1 MFAFLLSLSGIPPL
15 AGFWGKY
22 FIFLSLIQT
31 GHYGLATLG
40 VLYSV
45 IGLYYYMR
53 IASAMII
60 KPAPDTEPVRVGPA
74 MALALVV
81 TAAGTMFIG
90 VFPNYFIN
98 AVNWSLGIIGNA
110 HTAMLVR

>member
-1 MFAFLLSLSGIPPL
+1 LASL
-15 AGFWGKY
+15 A
-22 FIFLSLIQT
+22 
-31 GHYGLATLG
+31 

-60 KPAPDTEPVRVGPA
+60 KPAVDTEPVRVGPA
-74 MALALVV
+74 MALALAL
-81 TAAGTMFIG
+81 TAAGTIFIG
-90 VFPNYFIN
+90 IFPNYFIN
-98 AVNWSLGIIGNA
+98 AVNWSLGIVGSA

>member
-1 MFAFLLSLSGIPPL
+1 MKRIFSSLAVPPL

-31 GHYGLATLG
+31 GHYILASLA
-40 VLYSV
+40 VLYAV

-60 KPAPDTEPVRVGPA
+60 KPAVDAEPVTVGPA
-74 MALALVV
+74 MGLALLV
-81 TAAGTMFIG
+81 TAVGTVGIG
-90 VFPNYFIN
+90 IFPNFFIN
-98 AVNWSLGIIGNA
+98 AVNWSLGLVNGS
-110 HTAMLVR
+110 HTAMLLH